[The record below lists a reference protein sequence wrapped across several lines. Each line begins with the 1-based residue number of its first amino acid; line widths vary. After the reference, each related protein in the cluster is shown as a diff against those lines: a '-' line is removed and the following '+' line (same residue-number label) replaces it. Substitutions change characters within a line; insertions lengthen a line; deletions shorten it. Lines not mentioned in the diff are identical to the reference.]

1 MLEHLKN
8 KFKDNY
14 KMMKQ
19 INHMEPL
26 YDLHDFWDSQ
36 PVPKAYETVDESM
49 FDQAIDKPKTVAE
62 VRPEPYA
69 LPEHFYWADVDITDR
84 TQAEEVYQ
92 LLT

>member
-1 MLEHLKN
+1 MLEHLKT

-19 INHMEPL
+19 IDHMEPL
-26 YDLHDFWDSQ
+26 YDMHDFWDSQ

-49 FDQAIDKPKTVAE
+49 FDQAIDNPKTIAE
-62 VRPEPYA
+62 VKPDPYA
-69 LPEHFYWADVDITDR
+69 LPENFYWADVDITDR
-84 TQAEEVYQ
+84 AQAEEVYQ